1 MFVCL
6 LADMKCVDERPAG
19 FQGQDGRDGY
29 GPAGPKGV
37 KVEHSS
43 LVSANESEGGCFD
56 LVFYF
61 AFKKS

>member
-1 MFVCL
+1 
-6 LADMKCVDERPAG
+6 MKCVDERPAG

-43 LVSANESEGGCFD
+43 LVSMPMNVKEAA
-56 LVFYF
+56 LIKKKKQAFYF
-61 AFKKS
+61 VFKKS